1 MPISMRRISIY
12 VPHSA
17 FIEAIS
23 PPYRIFNTVNDLYR
37 ASGKAPLFDVEFIGI
52 DKNIPVQNGEYSVNI
67 NRLLHEV
74 EHTDLVIIPALC
86 GDLSRAI
93 EMNKEAIPWLQR
105 VHQNGSEMASLCI
118 GAFLLA
124 ATGILDGKKCS
135 THWAYYNEFKEKYPG
150 VELVDGSIITDEGNI
165 YSSGGANSIWNL
177 LLYLVEKY
185 TDRDMAI
192 MVAKFYAIDIDR
204 EDQKAFT
211 IFMGQKHHQD
221 KEILDAQQYI
231 ESHYTESLA
240 IDELA
245 ERVNISRRSFER
257 RFKEATD
264 NNVMEYV
271 RRVRMEAA
279 KRSFEATR
287 KNVSDVMYDVGYTD
301 TKTFRDVFKRITGLT
316 PIEYKNKYSK
326 DN

>member
-1 MPISMRRISIY
+1 
-12 VPHSA
+12 
-17 FIEAIS
+17 
-23 PPYRIFNTVNDLYR
+23 
-37 ASGKAPLFDVEFIGI
+37 
-52 DKNIPVQNGEYSVNI
+52 
-67 NRLLHEV
+67 
-74 EHTDLVIIPALC
+74 
-86 GDLSRAI
+86 
-93 EMNKEAIPWLQR
+93 
-105 VHQNGSEMASLCI
+105 
-118 GAFLLA
+118 
-124 ATGILDGKKCS
+124 
-135 THWAYYNEFKEKYPG
+135 
-150 VELVDGSIITDEGNI
+150 
-165 YSSGGANSIWNL
+165 
-177 LLYLVEKY
+177 
-185 TDRDMAI
+185 
-192 MVAKFYAIDIDR
+192 
-204 EDQKAFT
+204 
-211 IFMGQKHHQD
+211 MGQKHHQD